1 MGRGSSGAGGKKA
14 GGGAAKTPSGVTY
27 NQFMQMTDDQK
38 YNLMNSIIS
47 DTNLQTPDTMD
58 NSDTSK
64 VLYALGVTNKPTVV
78 DDATLDGM
86 SGKEIYRTVYEAG
99 TMPPPSSGDILDQIR
114 NGDYTYM
121 SGRGGSAHGRAI
133 YFATDFSDS
142 RTYGDGERN
151 AMMMRAKI
159 NPNAKI
165 VREDNLA
172 NQMRN
177 DTTWQR
183 SNVYSNAGH
192 ADEKALYAIA
202 HGIDGWY
209 SNTYTMMVNRGALTA
224 SSKNK
229 RITQIGK
236 GVGQTK
242 TGRLK
247 RGVSY
252 ARSWAG
258 AEDAN

>member
-1 MGRGSSGAGGKKA
+1 MGRGSSGAGAKSA
-14 GGGAAKTPSGVTY
+14 GGGGVAKTPSGVDY
-27 NQFMQMTDDQK
+27 NQFMQMTDNQK
-38 YNLMNSIIS
+38 YNLMNSIIT
-47 DTNLQTPDTMD
+47 DPNLKTPITMD
-58 NSDTSK
+58 DSDTSK

-78 DDATLDGM
+78 DDATLDNM
-86 SGKEIYRTVYEAG
+86 SGKEIYRTVYETG

-121 SGRGGSAHGRAI
+121 SGKGGSAHGRAI
-133 YFATDFSDS
+133 YFATDFADS
-142 RTYGDGERN
+142 RFYGDGERN
-151 AMMMRAKI
+151 SMMMRAKI

-177 DTTWQR
+177 DTTWQK
-183 SNVYSNAGH
+183 SNVNSNASYS
-192 ADEKALYAIA
+192 DEKALYAIA
-202 HGIDGWY
+202 HGIDGWF

-229 RITQIGK
+229 HITTRAN
-236 GVGQTK
+236 GQTK

-247 RGVSY
+247 AGASY
-252 ARSWAG
+252 ARSWIG
-258 AEDAN
+258 AADAN

>member
-1 MGRGSSGAGGKKA
+1 
-14 GGGAAKTPSGVTY
+14 
-27 NQFMQMTDDQK
+27 
-38 YNLMNSIIS
+38 
-47 DTNLQTPDTMD
+47 
-58 NSDTSK
+58 
-64 VLYALGVTNKPTVV
+64 
-78 DDATLDGM
+78 
-86 SGKEIYRTVYEAG
+86 
-99 TMPPPSSGDILDQIR
+99 
-114 NGDYTYM
+114 
-121 SGRGGSAHGRAI
+121 
-133 YFATDFSDS
+133 
-142 RTYGDGERN
+142 
-151 AMMMRAKI
+151 MRAKI

-183 SNVYSNAGH
+183 SNVYSNASYS
-192 ADEKALYAIA
+192 DEKSLYAIA